1 MEEKRLKNLRKI
13 RVPLAAAV
21 LLCFVSAGASLG
33 AGTLFFGWK
42 TGAVQVKLREIDRLA
57 ADKYIGEIDSTNV
70 ADYAAVGYVTGL
82 GDKWSSYIPAD
93 QYEAYRMSS
102 EGTGCGIGVSVTSTA
117 DTVRISIVYDDSP
130 AAQAGIVKGDYI
142 LGAEGLTVEK
152 DGANAVISAIRGE
165 EGTDVSVTIQTS
177 AGETE
182 TKTLTM
188 KRATVTQKMA
198 WGEMLSGN
206 TGYIRIE
213 NFHTGVADQ
222 FQKAL
227 SALEEQGMT
236 SLVIDVRH
244 NGGGKVKEMS
254 EVLDPLLPE
263 GTIMTLREKN
273 GHETVYSSDADM
285 IDLPLAVLID
295 DQSISAAEFFA
306 AALQEYERA
315 TLVGTH
321 TTGKGRAQRTY
332 ALSDGSAVNL
342 SVEEY
347 FTPKGKSLADT
358 GIAPDIETTLTNEQT
373 ANFYFLGTDGD
384 PQLTRAVS
392 VLQGA
397 EK

>member
-1 MEEKRLKNLRKI
+1 MNRLRKI
-13 RVPLAAAV
+13 RVPLAAVV
-21 LLCFVSAGASLG
+21 LLCFLSAGAALG
-33 AGTLFFGWK
+33 AGTLLFGWK

-102 EGTGCGIGVSVTSTA
+102 EGTGCGIGVSVTTSTDA
-117 DTVRISIVYDDSP
+117 VRISIVYDDSP
-130 AAQAGIVKGDYI
+130 AAKAGIVKGDYI

-177 AGETE
+177 AGE

-332 ALSDGSAVNL
+332 QLSDGSAVNL

-347 FTPKGKSLADT
+347 FTPKGKSLADV
-358 GIAPDIETTLTNEQT
+358 GIAPDIEVKLIDEQT
-373 ANFYFLGTDGD
+373 QNFFFLTSETD
-384 PQLTRAVS
+384 PQLQKAMETV
-392 VLQGA
+392 G
-397 EK
+397 